1 MFVGGHGLNVF
12 GASRQ
17 QNVPSTVTTLH
28 RHRGSMTKLQ
38 FLGSLVEDAQKK
50 KQADSKRHVKGILKN
65 AISMPNLAE
74 NSNNPKIDHKQLRN
88 VIKRQKLGS
97 KDYIPQRAVKKTVKF
112 NDPVGRLG
120 QIESKY
126 KLCSEI
132 NTDESTIRKQKKIQQ
147 ISLRNA
153 HNDDKQDSSNV
164 LVTVVYDLK
173 LKDNKLITNKD
184 STKSNNDNQK
194 PEIHADNDHSEMY
207 SPEVTPN
214 KLSDGASA
222 RDSIDY
228 GHAQN
233 GDTFL
238 SHTVIAPVLS
248 PTEKEKLNNI
258 GNQYL
263 KQTSP
268 TEESSSLKQ
277 SVAKPKDSVVVM
289 RSRAK
294 PVMFTRCVNNSI
306 PIADDP
312 VHNTT
317 NFCDEEKT
325 SHIMQW
331 LNDVKNEQER
341 DGFCTLLISDG
352 EIKY

>member
-12 GASRQ
+12 GASKQ
-17 QNVPSTVTTLH
+17 QNVPSTVTTTLH

-38 FLGSLVEDAQKK
+38 FLGSLVEDAQKR
-50 KQADSKRHVKGILKN
+50 KQAESKRQVKGILKN

-88 VIKRQKLGS
+88 VIKRQKLGI
-97 KDYIPQRAVKKTVKF
+97 KEFGPIRAVKKTVKF

-132 NTDESTIRKQKKIQQ
+132 NSDECSVRKNKKIQQ

-153 HNDDKQDSSNV
+153 QNDDKQDSSNL

-184 STKSNNDNQK
+184 STKTNNDNEKAETHGDTNNVDICSQ
-194 PEIHADNDHSEMY
+194 D
-207 SPEVTPN
+207 VTRN
-214 KLSDGASA
+214 KLSDEPSK
-222 RDSIDY
+222 RESFDN

-233 GDTFL
+233 GESFL
-238 SHTVIAPVLS
+238 SHTVIAPFLH
-248 PTEKEKLNNI
+248 PGEKLNNT
-258 GNQYL
+258 GNQYI
-263 KQTSP
+263 KQTP
-268 TEESSSLKQ
+268 VTEESSNLKQ
-277 SVAKPKDSVVVM
+277 SVTKPKDSVVVM

-341 DGFCTLLISDG
+341 EGFCTLLMSDG

>member
-12 GASRQ
+12 GASKQ
-17 QNVPSTVTTLH
+17 QNVPSTVTTTLH

-38 FLGSLVEDAQKK
+38 FLGSLVEDAQKR
-50 KQADSKRHVKGILKN
+50 KQAESKRQVKGILKN
-65 AISMPNLAE
+65 ATSMPNLAE

-88 VIKRQKLGS
+88 VIKRQKLGI
-97 KDYIPQRAVKKTVKF
+97 KEFGPIRAVKKTVKF

-132 NTDESTIRKQKKIQQ
+132 NSDECSVRKNKKIQQ

-153 HNDDKQDSSNV
+153 QNDDKQDSSNL

-184 STKSNNDNQK
+184 STKTNNDNEK
-194 PEIHADNDHSEMY
+194 ADTHGDNNNVDICSQD
-207 SPEVTPN
+207 VTRN
-214 KLSDGASA
+214 KLSDEPSTKESL
-222 RDSIDY
+222 DN

-233 GDTFL
+233 GESFL
-238 SHTVIAPVLS
+238 SHTVITPFLH
-248 PTEKEKLNNI
+248 PGEKLNNT
-258 GNQYL
+258 GNQYI
-263 KQTSP
+263 KQTP
-268 TEESSSLKQ
+268 VTEESSNLKQ

-341 DGFCTLLISDG
+341 EGFCTLLMSDG